1 MGLKSIIGAMV
12 AAAMA
17 AGPALGDE
25 LVKVGIIGP
34 FSGGFAGSFGEP
46 FRQGVE
52 TYVAQHG
59 DPMPGVK
66 VEFIWRDLPAT
77 DPAASK
83 VKALELVT
91 KDKVQYIG
99 GFVFTPNA
107 IAAAAVAERA
117 KIPTVIFNAS
127 ASAVVSKS
135 KYFVRTSNTLP
146 QVTVPTAKSALE
158 KGYKTVIT
166 VVSDYS
172 PGHDAESAFKKT
184 FTDGGGQVLESIRMP
199 LSTTDFSAYLQNVAL
214 KKPDALFVFL
224 PYGPPT
230 YAFVRG
236 YRDNGLDKAGIAF
249 IGTSETQESDLQS
262 IGDAAIGLETGYFY
276 SAAHDSPE
284 NNAFVAKLKELF
296 PNAEANPATV
306 SAYDG
311 THAIYEM
318 IRATGGK
325 PDADKAIA
333 AIAGKSWE
341 SPRGPI
347 TIDAQTRDI
356 VQNVYMR
363 KVEKGQDGRLL
374 NKEIKTYEKQP
385 DYGVAR

>member
-1 MGLKSIIGAMV
+1 MKSIIGAMV

>member
-1 MGLKSIIGAMV
+1 MRIHPIIAALI
-12 AAAMA
+12 AAALA
-17 AGPALGDE
+17 AGSALADE
-25 LVKVGIIGP
+25 TVRVGIIGL

-66 VEFIWRDLPAT
+66 IEFIWRDLPAA
-77 DPAASK
+77 DPSAAK
-83 VKALELVT
+83 AKALELVT

-107 IAAAAVAERA
+107 IAAAAVAEQA

-127 ASAVVSKS
+127 ASVVVSKS

-146 QVTVPTAKSALE
+146 QVTVPTAKNALE
-158 KGYKTVIT
+158 KGYKTVVT

-172 PGHDAESAFKKT
+172 PGIDAETAFAKT
-184 FTDGGGQVLESIRMP
+184 FTEGGGKVLQSVRMP
-199 LSTTDFSAYLQNVAL
+199 LSTTDFSAYLQNIAI

-262 IGDAAIGLETGYFY
+262 LGDAAIGLETGYFY
-276 SAAHDSPE
+276 SAAHDSAE
-284 NNAFVAKLKELF
+284 NKAFVAKLKQLY
-296 PNAEANPATV
+296 PNTEANPATV

-318 IRATGGK
+318 IKATGGK
-325 PDADKAIA
+325 ADPEKAIA
-333 AIAGKSWE
+333 AVAGKAWE

-347 TIDAQTRDI
+347 AIDAKTHDI
-356 VQNVYMR
+356 VQNVYIR
-363 KVEKGQDGRLL
+363 KVEKGPDGRLF
-374 NKEIKTYEKQP
+374 NKEIKTFENQP
-385 DYGVAR
+385 DYGVAK